1 MYDLAV
7 IGAGPAGS
15 AAAITAAKTGAKV
28 VLLEK
33 GSFPRQKVCGEF
45 VSAESLDILARLLG
59 PSQQNLLSDAVRIP
73 KGRICAY
80 GRVVP
85 VAIEPAGASITRLD
99 LDSALWTSAQDSE
112 VDSHPNSAVIEIE
125 QTGDGKFRL
134 KTADAVYEARSV
146 VNATGRW
153 SNLNRVEALPSDEKW
168 IGIKAHFSEAMPQA
182 SVDLYFFEGGYCGVQ
197 PVNLMGDAVSRRVN
211 VSAMVR
217 ADVATTLPEVFA
229 MQAELGD
236 RSRHWEILGSPV
248 TTSPLLFRPPQC
260 SNGNVLRV
268 GDAAAFVDPFVG
280 DGISLALRS
289 GVLAASSLERFWNG
303 SITLDAAIAS
313 YVRSHAETLG
323 HVFQAS
329 SQLRRLLRLPAV
341 VRKPLLFVME
351 KAPFISERM
360 VRSTR

>member
-1 MYDLAV
+1 MFDLAV

-15 AAAITAAKTGAKV
+15 ATAITAARAGAKV

-45 VSAESLDILARLLG
+45 VSAESLDILSGLLG
-59 PSQQNLLSDAVRIP
+59 PPQQNLLSDAVRIP
-73 KGRICAY
+73 KGRIFAD
-80 GRVVP
+80 GRVVS
-85 VAIEPAGASITRLD
+85 VNIDPAGASIARLD
-99 LDSALWTSAQDSE
+99 LDSALWILARESR
-112 VDSHPNSAVIEIE
+112 VDSHPSSAVIEIE
-125 QTGDGKFRL
+125 QAGDGKFRV
-134 KTADAVYEARSV
+134 KTAAAIYEARSV
-146 VNATGRW
+146 INATGRW

-168 IGIKAHFSEAMPQA
+168 IGIKAHFSEAMPPA

-197 PVNLMGDAVSRRVN
+197 PVNLMRDAASRRIN

-217 ADVATTLPEVFA
+217 ADVATTLSEIFA
-229 MQAELGD
+229 KQAELGN
-236 RSRHWEILGSPV
+236 RSRQWELLGLPV
-248 TTSPLLFRPPQC
+248 TTSPLLFRPPEC
-260 SNGNVLRV
+260 SSGQVLRV

-289 GVLAASSLERFWNG
+289 GVLAANTLEKFWDG
-303 SITLDAAIAS
+303 SVPLDAAIAT
-313 YVRSHAETLG
+313 YTRLHAATLG

-329 SQLRRLLRLPAV
+329 SHLRRLLRLPAV